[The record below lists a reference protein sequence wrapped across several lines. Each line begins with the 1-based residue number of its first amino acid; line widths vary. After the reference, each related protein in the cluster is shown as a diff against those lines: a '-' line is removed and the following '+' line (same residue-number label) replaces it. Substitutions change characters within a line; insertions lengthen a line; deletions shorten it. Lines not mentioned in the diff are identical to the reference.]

1 MQVHIIYSRRKSWE
15 SCFGVVGLFLD
26 QIEQDLVL
34 LFAVRRARKSTQSLC
49 IVCFWDGHLI
59 VQAGLRSLIFLCLCV
74 PPSPPPVLAT
84 PCYVIPVIE
93 PRPPC
98 ILGKHSTYWA
108 PVQYTI
114 LKSTYTCLE
123 HFISLFWLSC
133 WPGLWRG
140 PSLVQEWLSSAH
152 NFVCKQGLITLE
164 VGDCYSELT
173 CLRHNSSTLLILG

>member
-1 MQVHIIYSRRKSWE
+1 MFRSGGIISGPDRTGPS
-15 SCFGVVGLFLD
+15 
-26 QIEQDLVL
+26 
-34 LFAVRRARKSTQSLC
+34 FAVCSKKSQEEYTVSLYC
-49 IVCFWDGHLI
+49 LFWDGHLI
-59 VQAGLRSLIFLCLCV
+59 VHAGLRSLIFLCLCV
-74 PPSPPPVLAT
+74 PPFPPPVLAT
-84 PCYVIPVIE
+84 PCYVIPVME

-98 ILGKHSTYWA
+98 ILGKHSTNWA

-123 HFISLFWLSC
+123 HFISLFWVSC
-133 WPGLWRG
+133 WSGLWHDS
-140 PSLVQEWLSSAH
+140 SLVQEWLSSAH

>member
-1 MQVHIIYSRRKSWE
+1 MFRSGGIISGPDRTGPSFAVCSRKSQE
-15 SCFGVVGLFLD
+15 EYTVSLYCLFLRWTSHSPGWPK
-26 QIEQDLVL
+26 IPHLPL
-34 LFAVRRARKSTQSLC
+34 SVRASLP
-49 IVCFWDGHLI
+49 
-59 VQAGLRSLIFLCLCV
+59 A
-74 PPSPPPVLAT
+74 PVLAT
-84 PCYVIPVIE
+84 PCYVILVME